1 MLTIITILA
10 WLINKLNGSLYKWWI
25 EILVMH
31 KIIFKLLFRAMTS
44 LIHIWS
50 TFCHWCEYTVL
61 WRWTCLQPF
70 VRDVQDYSTQLDAC
84 WFQYASQSISSTFL
98 FTSPENV
105 TSGEKHGQRSC
116 PCFWFMQNL
125 NRILCDIY
133 QKHVTNYVHYW
144 TWVLCQAS
152 IENARLSWEVL
163 FNIVM
168 WFKKTK
174 QDVLRENRVYY
185 CIEKEC
191 LLRKFKTKLPG
202 KLLTMK
208 EI

>member
-1 MLTIITILA
+1 M
-10 WLINKLNGSLYKWWI
+10 
-25 EILVMH
+25 
-31 KIIFKLLFRAMTS
+31 
-44 LIHIWS
+44 
-50 TFCHWCEYTVL
+50 
-61 WRWTCLQPF
+61 
-70 VRDVQDYSTQLDAC
+70 
-84 WFQYASQSISSTFL
+84 SSTL
-98 FTSPENV
+98 CERCAGLQHSVGCMLISICVTKCLLNLLVYLNV
-105 TSGEKHGQRSC
+105 TSGEKPGQRSC

-152 IENARLSWEVL
+152 IENARLSWEVF